1 MVNNTIL
8 TFDSCKEISL
18 QYNNIRDLR
27 AHNPSVYAKIAK
39 HKWQKKLFNHMV
51 ELRKPNNY
59 WTFEMCKKEALKF
72 NCFKDFKQN
81 SKSALATIMKNNW
94 TEELTSHFIR
104 IGNQYN
110 RFVYV
115 FEFEDNTAYI
125 GLTYNLQKREEQHY
139 EKGRVFEYINKTK
152 LVPIFIPL
160 TNIPLK
166 NEDACNL
173 EKFYINDYI
182 LKGWKLL
189 NKNKGGALGGN
200 KIKWTFEKLQS
211 EALKYSSKKEFR
223 KNSESAYSTAK
234 RLKVIDLICGHMN
247 PKFRKSANYWS
258 YENCK
263 KEAFEYKT
271 RSSYYK
277 NCQSA
282 YNSALKNKWLDEFY
296 PK

>member
-81 SKSALATIMKNNW
+81 SKAALVTIMKNNW

-104 IGNQYN
+104 LGNQYN

-125 GLTYNLQKREEQHY
+125 
-139 EKGRVFEYINKTK
+139 
-152 LVPIFIPL
+152 
-160 TNIPLK
+160 
-166 NEDACNL
+166 
-173 EKFYINDYI
+173 
-182 LKGWKLL
+182 
-189 NKNKGGALGGN
+189 
-200 KIKWTFEKLQS
+200 
-211 EALKYSSKKEFR
+211 
-223 KNSESAYSTAK
+223 
-234 RLKVIDLICGHMN
+234 
-247 PKFRKSANYWS
+247 
-258 YENCK
+258 
-263 KEAFEYKT
+263 
-271 RSSYYK
+271 
-277 NCQSA
+277 
-282 YNSALKNKWLDEFY
+282 
-296 PK
+296 